1 MTAMGSDDMT
11 AQWLLA
17 VAVTVHGFSSNP
29 TTDGF
34 QACAHYLRRDKCGF
48 HDISFIPHFL
58 KDLSFF

>member
-34 QACAHYLRRDKCGF
+34 QACAHYLLLDKF
-48 HDISFIPHFL
+48 VF
-58 KDLSFF
+58 

>member
-48 HDISFIPHFL
+48 HDISLIFHFR
-58 KDLSFF
+58 